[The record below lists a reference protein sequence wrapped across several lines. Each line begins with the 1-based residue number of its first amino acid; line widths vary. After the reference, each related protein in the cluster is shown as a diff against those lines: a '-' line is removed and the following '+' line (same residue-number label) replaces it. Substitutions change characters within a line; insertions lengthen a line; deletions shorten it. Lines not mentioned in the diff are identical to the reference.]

1 MDEPQTT
8 PLDANTMEAL
18 LNNRVTRAML
28 ADNTGTPT
36 VSSSAMLPDPLPP
49 QMNNSLKIARELD
62 PEGIL
67 DRDINSDTAVNS
79 DTGVKRDGEAI
90 DPCHTLSSSES
101 EEEDTAEATVKE
113 MDVDQQPVAN
123 PTDSTIPEA
132 SPATLSAA
140 STGSKPGNIQDPD
153 PDLTAVRTAPSFD
166 TATAPTQSGSG
177 SGSTMGGQ
185 GQASDSSEKN
195 FYSQFDPNSELGKA
209 ILKKKFKIP
218 NMPKNSAI
226 EKVPSGVKNP
236 VPTKTVNPI
245 PAEAD
250 AVPSKTYTK
259 IITSKLLKGKVG
271 TIGGITSGQ
280 GNSEC
285 GSFFNKGDNRVLR
298 SVYKED
304 ISTMSVSSLSF
315 NPVKWVCSSCPSS
328 HPVFGGGGGVPT
340 GLS

>member
-1 MDEPQTT
+1 
-8 PLDANTMEAL
+8 
-18 LNNRVTRAML
+18 V
-28 ADNTGTPT
+28 
-36 VSSSAMLPDPLPP
+36 
-49 QMNNSLKIARELD
+49 
-62 PEGIL
+62 
-67 DRDINSDTAVNS
+67 
-79 DTGVKRDGEAI
+79 
-90 DPCHTLSSSES
+90 
-101 EEEDTAEATVKE
+101 
-113 MDVDQQPVAN
+113 
-123 PTDSTIPEA
+123 
-132 SPATLSAA
+132 
-140 STGSKPGNIQDPD
+140 
-153 PDLTAVRTAPSFD
+153 
-166 TATAPTQSGSG
+166 
-177 SGSTMGGQ
+177 
-185 GQASDSSEKN
+185 SDSSERN

-209 ILKKKFKIP
+209 ILQNKFKIP
-218 NMPKNSAI
+218 NMPKNSAV

-328 HPVFGGGGGVPT
+328 HPVFGGGGRVPT

>member
-28 ADNTGTPT
+28 ADTPGTPN
-36 VSSSAMLPDPLPP
+36 VSSSATLPDPLPP
-49 QMNNSLKIARELD
+49 QMNNSMKIARELD

-67 DRDINSDTAVNS
+67 DRDLNSDSA
-79 DTGVKRDGEAI
+79 VKRDGEAI

-101 EEEDTAEATVKE
+101 EEDETADAVANDGATVRE
-113 MDVDQQPVAN
+113 MDVDQLPFSN
-123 PTDSTIPEA
+123 STDSTVPVPEA
-132 SPATLSAA
+132 RPATLSEP
-140 STGSKPGNIQDPD
+140 STGPKPGNIQDPA
-153 PDLTAVRTAPSFD
+153 LTTAETTQ
-166 TATAPTQSGSG
+166 TASTQSGSG
-177 SGSTMGGQ
+177 SGSGQ
-185 GQASDSSEKN
+185 VQDPSEKN

-209 ILKKKFKIP
+209 ILQNKFKIP
-218 NMPKNSAI
+218 KNAAF
-226 EKVPSGVKNP
+226 EKVPSGVKKP

-250 AVPSKTYTK
+250 AVPSKTYSK
-259 IITSKLLKGKVG
+259 IITSKVLKGKVG

-280 GNSEC
+280 GSSEC

-328 HPVFGGGGGVPT
+328 HPVFGGGGRAPT

>member
-1 MDEPQTT
+1 
-8 PLDANTMEAL
+8 
-18 LNNRVTRAML
+18 
-28 ADNTGTPT
+28 
-36 VSSSAMLPDPLPP
+36 
-49 QMNNSLKIARELD
+49 MNNSMKIANELD

-67 DRDINSDTAVNS
+67 DRDANDANDANSDT
-79 DTGVKRDGEAI
+79 TIRRDGEAV

-101 EEEDTAEATVKE
+101 DEEDTADVAEKE
-113 MDVDQQPVAN
+113 MEVDQPPAVN
-123 PTDSTIPEA
+123 PTVTTPPA
-132 SPATLSAA
+132 GSPAVLSEA
-140 STGSKPGNIQDPD
+140 STGTESGKIQDPA
-153 PDLTAVRTAPSFD
+153 LTAAGSASPYASAP
-166 TATAPTQSGSG
+166 APIQSGSG
-177 SGSTMGGQ
+177 SGSITVGQ
-185 GQASDSSEKN
+185 GQVTDPSEKN
-195 FYSQFDPNSELGKA
+195 FYSQFDQNSELGKA
-209 ILKKKFKIP
+209 ILQNKFKIP
-218 NMPKNSAI
+218 NMPKNCAI

-236 VPTKTVNPI
+236 VSTKTVNPI

-259 IITSKLLKGKVG
+259 IIASKLLKGKVG